1 MVRPTQGT
9 IQKSTS
15 SNKNYLMEPTND
27 YLMESKKLVEWFW
40 FEKKLIDFLN
50 NEKPKEQGDHQLDKK
65 SMCHIYMISFFIA
78 RPTQG
83 TIQRS
88 ANSNKI

>member
-27 YLMESKKLVEWFW
+27 YLMESKNVVEWLLI
-40 FEKKLIDFLN
+40 EKKIDRHF
-50 NEKPKEQGDHQLDKK
+50 E
-65 SMCHIYMISFFIA
+65 
-78 RPTQG
+78 
-83 TIQRS
+83 
-88 ANSNKI
+88 